1 MDETTTTVV
10 TTPNPIFNKQ
20 TLTAMAATTVLIVAG
35 TKLVTFV
42 AMKFRKRA
50 ASKDEYV
57 EVTTK

>member
-10 TTPNPIFNKQ
+10 ETPNPIFNKQ

-42 AMKFRKRA
+42 AKKFRGRA
-50 ASKDEYV
+50 TPEV
-57 EVTTK
+57 ELTEVTTK